1 MTYHFNYS
9 PSRTNVWKFAE
20 CVTAGTTITVWT
32 PTTSTR
38 IVLTGLDIANTSGV
52 SNTILITFGNL
63 AGNRIGM
70 YALESST
77 TIYPRFDGVESTMYD
92 RTLHAVAKAVP
103 VQITAYGFELD

>member
-1 MTYHFNYS
+1 MFDQF
-9 PSRTNVWKFAE
+9 SRQRTLSWKFAE

-38 IVLTGLDIANTSGV
+38 IVLAGLDIANTSGV
-52 SNTILITFGNL
+52 SNTVLITFGNL
-63 AGNRIGM
+63 AGTRIAS

-77 TIYPRFDGVESTMYD
+77 SIFPRFAGIESTMYD

-103 VQITAYGFELD
+103 VQLTAYGFELE